1 MNYQLLLNGKTEV
14 LILGVCL
21 EIFFLN
27 KRGKKLGCVLYT
39 GAHYTRVNTVYENY
53 VWTMV
58 EETNMEVILAVTQ

>member
-27 KRGKKLGCVLYT
+27 KRGQKLGCVLYT

-53 VWTMV
+53 V
-58 EETNMEVILAVTQ
+58 